1 MRQNVLGAQLY
12 TVRAFTQTIEGV
24 AATLKKVADIGYTA
38 IQISAFGPVDPHEVA
53 RLVED
58 NDLTVAITH
67 MAWNRFQNELDEVI
81 AVHKLWSCVHTAIGS
96 LPGEYRSLDGLKRF
110 LVELAPIAERLAQ
123 EGMDFSYHNHN
134 HELARYGDKTWL
146 EMLYEQAPPEM
157 LKAELDTYWIQA
169 GGGDPAAWV
178 RKCAGRQPVLHLKD
192 MVVTPERE
200 QRMVEI
206 GEGNM
211 NWPAILQAAEE
222 SGVEWYLVEQDEC
235 YDRDPFESLVIS
247 YRNLRAMGL
256 S

>member
-1 MRQNVLGAQLY
+1 VKENVLGAQLY
-12 TVRAFTQTIEGV
+12 TVRAFTQTIEDV
-24 AATLKKVADIGYTA
+24 AVTLKKVADIGYMA
-38 IQISAFGPVDPHEVA
+38 IQISAFGPVDPKEVA

-58 NDLTVAITH
+58 NGLTVAITH
-67 MAWNRFQNELDEVI
+67 MGWSRFQNEPDEVI
-81 AVHKLWSCVHTAIGS
+81 AVHKMWSCVHTAIGS

-110 LVELAPIAERLAQ
+110 LDELAPIAERLAQ

-169 GGGDPAAWV
+169 GGGDPVAWV

-192 MVVTPERE
+192 MAVTPERE
-200 QRMVEI
+200 QRMAEV

-211 NWPAILQAAEE
+211 NWPAILQAAGE

-235 YDRDPFESLVIS
+235 YGRDPFESLAIS